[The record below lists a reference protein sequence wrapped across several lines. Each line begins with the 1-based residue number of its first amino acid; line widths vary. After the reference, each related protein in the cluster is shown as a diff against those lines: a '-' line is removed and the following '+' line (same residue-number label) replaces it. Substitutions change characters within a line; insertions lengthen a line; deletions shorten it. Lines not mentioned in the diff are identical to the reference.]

1 MKGYGKLHWSEL
13 LFIGDFETTFLKG
26 KLLVM
31 IEVRFVGIHSPTQF
45 RFRMVWMEGNEV
57 CFGFW
62 FVVDADLKPGYFELP
77 INEVQRLINGAA
89 MWRDFENELF
99 EGYKNESLII

>member
-1 MKGYGKLHWSEL
+1 MVWAGARS
-13 LFIGDFETTFLKG
+13 IGDFESTFLKS
-26 KLLVM
+26 KLM
-31 IEVRFVGIHSPTQF
+31 ATIEVRFVGIHSPTQC

-62 FVVDADLKPGYFELP
+62 FVVDEDLKPGHHELP
-77 INEVQRLINGAA
+77 ISEIRRLMDGAV
-89 MWRDFENELF
+89 MWQYFENELF